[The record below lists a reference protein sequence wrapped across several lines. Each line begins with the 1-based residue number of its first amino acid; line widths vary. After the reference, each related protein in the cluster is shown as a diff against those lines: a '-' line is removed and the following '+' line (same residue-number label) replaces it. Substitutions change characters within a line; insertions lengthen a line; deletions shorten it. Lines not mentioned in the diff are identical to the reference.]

1 MTTEHSSTEN
11 AVVTFLKQR
20 WLSILL
26 VVLALVFI
34 LQNRGETTI
43 HVLWMTVNSPLWLF
57 LALMFLAGI
66 VAGAFYRRRK
76 KR

>member
-1 MTTEHSSTEN
+1 MTKPAQTEN

-26 VVLALVFI
+26 VVLAVVFI

-43 HVLWMTVNSPLWLF
+43 HVLWVTVNSPLWLF
-57 LALMFLAGI
+57 LALIFLAGI

>member
-1 MTTEHSSTEN
+1 MTEPAQTEN
-11 AVVTFLKQR
+11 AVVAFVKQR
-20 WLSILL
+20 WLTIVL
-26 VVLALVFI
+26 VVLAVVFI

-76 KR
+76 KK

>member
-1 MTTEHSSTEN
+1 MTEPAQTEN
-11 AVVTFLKQR
+11 AVVTFVKQR
-20 WLSILL
+20 WLSIVL
-26 VVLALVFI
+26 VMLAVVFI

-57 LALMFLAGI
+57 LALMFLGGI

-76 KR
+76 KK

>member
-1 MTTEHSSTEN
+1 MTEPAQTEN
-11 AVVTFLKQR
+11 AAVTFLKQR

-26 VVLALVFI
+26 VVLAVVFI